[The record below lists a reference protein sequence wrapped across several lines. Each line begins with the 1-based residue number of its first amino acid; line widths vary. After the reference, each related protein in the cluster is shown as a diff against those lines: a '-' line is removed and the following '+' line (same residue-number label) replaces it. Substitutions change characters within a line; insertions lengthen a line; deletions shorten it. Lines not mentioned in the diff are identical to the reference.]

1 MSTKGDMM
9 KIVVLD
15 GYTLNPGD
23 LSWDGLRALGECTI
37 YDRTPVAETVA
48 RALDAEI
55 ILLNKAPLTAAILEQ
70 LPKLRLVSVLATGY
84 NIVDVKAARAHGVSV
99 ANIPTYGTRSVA
111 QMTFAHL
118 LNLTLHVAE
127 HSQAVRSGRWTNN
140 PDWCFWDFP
149 LIEIAGQT
157 MGLIGFG
164 RIGQSVAQVA
174 KAFGMK
180 VIAYDVMFKESPDP
194 DVALV
199 DLDTLFSQSD
209 VVSLHAPLT
218 PETNGLVNAARLAQ
232 MKPSAFLINTS
243 RGPIIVAQDLADALN
258 SGRIAGA
265 GLDVLPV
272 EPPPADNPLLTA
284 KNCYVTPH
292 ISWATTAARARL
304 MQMTI
309 DNIKAFLA
317 GKPQNIVN

>member
-1 MSTKGDMM
+1 M

-23 LSWDGLRALGECTI
+23 LTWDGLRALGECTI
-37 YDRTPVAETVA
+37 YDRTPIAETVA
-48 RALDAEI
+48 RAKDADI
-55 ILLNKAPLTAAILEQ
+55 ILLNKSPLTAAIIEQ

-84 NIVDVKAARAHGVSV
+84 NIVDTKAARAHNIAV

-127 HSQAVRSGRWTNN
+127 HSQAVRAGRWTNN

-149 LIEIAGQT
+149 LIEIAGKT

-164 RIGQSVAQVA
+164 RIGQSVGQVA

-180 VIAYDVMFKESPDP
+180 VIAYDVMLKQSPDP
-194 DVALV
+194 DVPLV

-209 VVSLHAPLT
+209 VVSLHCPLT
-218 PETNGLVNAARLAQ
+218 PETTGLVNAAHLAQ
-232 MKPSAFLINTS
+232 MKSSAFLINTS
-243 RGPIIVAQDLADALN
+243 RGPIIVPQDLADALN
-258 SGRIAGA
+258 TGRIAGA
-265 GLDVLPV
+265 GLDVLTV
-272 EPPPADNPLLTA
+272 EPPPADNPLLAA
-284 KNCYVTPH
+284 KNCYITPH
-292 ISWATTAARARL
+292 ISWATSAARERL

-317 GKPQNIVN
+317 GTPQNIVN